1 MAAKSSSGAPMT
13 ERTVV
18 ITRIFDAA
26 RELVF
31 EAWTNPVHL
40 AAWFGPKGFTNPVCE
55 VDLRIGG
62 KLRIVMRAPDG
73 AQHPMIGVFRE
84 IVRPERLVFT
94 NIATNP
100 AGKVLLEGLTT
111 VTFAEHGAGQTK
123 LTMESHAVAR
133 VDYASPMLEG
143 MEVGWT
149 QTIDRLGE
157 YVATMRPGG

>member
-1 MAAKSSSGAPMT
+1 VAAKSSSGAPMT

-18 ITRIFDAA
+18 ITRIFDAR
-26 RELVF
+26 REVVF
-31 EAWTNPVHL
+31 EAWTDPVHL
-40 AAWFGPKGFTNPVCE
+40 AAWFGPKGFMNPVCE

-73 AQHPMIGVFRE
+73 AEHPMIGIFRE

-94 NIATNP
+94 NIATDT
-100 AGKVLLEGLTT
+100 AGKILLEGLTT
-111 VTFAEHGAGQTK
+111 VTFAEHGGGQTK

-157 YVATMRPGG
+157 YIVTVRPRA

>member
-1 MAAKSSSGAPMT
+1 MWRTGSSTTAASGSRASTGSASTCAPSKPRKVRRRRAVAARSSAGAPMT

-18 ITRIFDAA
+18 ITRIFDAP

-31 EAWTNPVHL
+31 EAWINPMHL

-73 AQHPMIGVFRE
+73 TQHPMIGIFRE

-94 NIATNP
+94 NIATDV
-100 AGKVLLEGLTT
+100 AGK
-111 VTFAEHGAGQTK
+111 
-123 LTMESHAVAR
+123 
-133 VDYASPMLEG
+133 
-143 MEVGWT
+143 
-149 QTIDRLGE
+149 I
-157 YVATMRPGG
+157 